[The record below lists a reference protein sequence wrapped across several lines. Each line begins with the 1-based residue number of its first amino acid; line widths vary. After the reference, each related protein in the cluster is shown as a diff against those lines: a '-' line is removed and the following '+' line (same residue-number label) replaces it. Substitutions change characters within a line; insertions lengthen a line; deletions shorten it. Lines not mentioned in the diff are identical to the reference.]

1 MAPRPAGTRAAA
13 RILGDVTAPT
23 PLDHVTLT
31 DVRAAAELIA
41 GTVIRTPVQRFR
53 ALTEVAGADVVLKCE
68 NLQRAGSFKIRGAY
82 TRLARL
88 APEEQARGVVA
99 ASAGNH
105 AQGVALAAQQLDIPA
120 VVYMPHGASVP
131 KLAATRGYGAE
142 VRQVGTSVDDAVAE
156 ARAEAARTGKT
167 LIHPFDHVDVVAGQG
182 TVALEIL
189 EQVPDVGTVIVPLG
203 GGGLVAGIATVLAE
217 AAPHVRVVGV
227 QAASAAAY
235 PASLAAGHPIPAVL
249 GGTMA
254 DGIAVGTPGDVPF
267 EVLRRLGVEVRTVT
281 EDQMSRAL
289 LLVAERAK
297 LVVEPSAAV
306 GVAAVMS
313 APGAFSGTVVPV
325 LTGGNIDPL
334 LLQRVVQHGLV
345 AAGRYL
351 QISVR
356 LDDEPGALAAL
367 LDTVAAA
374 EGNIVRVD
382 HRRTDTTLEVS
393 EVLVTLQLETTG
405 PEHCVAVLDRL
416 RRDGFHVG

>member
-1 MAPRPAGTRAAA
+1 M
-13 RILGDVTAPT
+13 TAPH
-23 PLDHVTLT
+23 PIHRVTLD
-31 DVRAAAELIA
+31 DVRAAAALLEPVV
-41 GTVIRTPVQRFR
+41 TRTPVHPFR
-53 ALTEVAGADVVLKCE
+53 ALSQLAGADVVLKCE

-82 TRLARL
+82 TRLAGL
-88 APEEQARGVVA
+88 TPEQQERGVVA

-105 AQGVALAAQQLDIPA
+105 AQGVALAAEQLGIPA
-120 VVYMPHGASVP
+120 VVYMPQGASVP
-131 KLAATRGYGAE
+131 KLEATRSYGAE
-142 VRQVGTSVDDAVAE
+142 VRQLGATVDEALGA
-156 ARAEAARTGKT
+156 ARAEAARTGKV

-189 EQVPDVGTVIVPLG
+189 EQVPDVGTVVVPLG

-217 AAPHVRVVGV
+217 LAPHVRVVGV

-235 PASLAAGHPIPAVL
+235 PASIAAGHPVPGDL
-249 GGTMA
+249 GPTMA

-267 EVLRRLGVEVRTVT
+267 EVLTRLGVEVRTVT

-289 LLVAERAK
+289 LLVAERGK
-297 LVVEPSAAV
+297 LVVEPSAAAA
-306 GVAAVMS
+306 VAAVMVS
-313 APGAFSGTVVPV
+313 PNAYTGTVVPV

-351 QISVR
+351 QLSVR
-356 LDDEPGALAAL
+356 LDDKPGALAAL
-367 LDTVAAA
+367 LETIAAA

-393 EVLVTLQLETTG
+393 EVLVTLQLETKG
-405 PEHCVAVLDRL
+405 YEHRAAVLDRL
-416 RRDGFHVG
+416 RTDGYRIG